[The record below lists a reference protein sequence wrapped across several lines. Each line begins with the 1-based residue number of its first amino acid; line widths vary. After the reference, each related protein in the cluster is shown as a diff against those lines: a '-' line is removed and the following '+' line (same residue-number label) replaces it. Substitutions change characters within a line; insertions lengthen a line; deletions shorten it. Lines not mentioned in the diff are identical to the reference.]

1 MIIIGIYARIC
12 FSWNLLPHYH
22 RRWKR
27 LYLKVF
33 QCGGRCVVGGS
44 KWLLD
49 TVNGHRFVVKDYRF
63 HFFSLRE
70 NDVFPQGKRCIL
82 SEKTMY
88 SHRENDE
95 KPQRKRWKA
104 LIDSCNALKS
114 AVIYHLPHIYH
125 RTVLPYYKGT
135 SKDGGS
141 VVDKMTILLAND
153 HPSVEMYDLQVLL

>member
-22 RRWKR
+22 RHWKR

-63 HFFSLRE
+63 HFFLWEKTMFSLRG
-70 NDVFPQGKRCIL
+70 NDVF
-82 SEKTMY
+82 S
-88 SHRENDE
+88 
-95 KPQRKRWKA
+95 QRKRWKTP
-104 LIDSCNALKS
+104 IESNNALKS
-114 AVIYHLPHIYH
+114 AVIYHLPHIYY

-153 HPSVEMYDLQVLL
+153 HSSVEIYDLQVLLQLLFLSLQQLIK

>member
-1 MIIIGIYARIC
+1 M
-12 FSWNLLPHYH
+12 
-22 RRWKR
+22 
-27 LYLKVF
+27 
-33 QCGGRCVVGGS
+33 VGGS

-70 NDVFPQGKRCIL
+70 NDVCPQGKRCIL

-88 SHRENDE
+88 SLREND
-95 KPQRKRWKA
+95 
-104 LIDSCNALKS
+104 
-114 AVIYHLPHIYH
+114 IYHLPHIYH
-125 RTVLPYYKGT
+125 RTALPYYKGT

-141 VVDKMTILLAND
+141 VVDKMTFLLAND